1 MFPDRPAPLSEKDLA
16 SIGAGMD
23 EVKEDR
29 MGWIKVP
36 FNPNKP
42 DGHKVTL
49 WETDNKTTKLLNE

>member
-1 MFPDRPAPLSEKDLA
+1 
-16 SIGAGMD
+16 MD

-49 WETDNKTTKLLNE
+49 WETDNKIVKNNLLNE